1 MGRIL
6 FVDDDTDALETYVK
20 AVSLANHE
28 ADVASSAL
36 DGWEMI
42 QETEYDLIFVDLN
55 IPEISGFELIE
66 KLSQDKNTKSI
77 PVVVISALPEDDLID
92 EVLSAG
98 ARLFLEKPVALV
110 DLFSVIEKF
119 NSEASK

>member
-1 MGRIL
+1 
-6 FVDDDTDALETYVK
+6 
-20 AVSLANHE
+20 
-28 ADVASSAL
+28 VAASVL

-66 KLSQDKNTKSI
+66 KLSQDENTKAI
-77 PVVVISALPEDDLID
+77 PVVVISALPEDGLID

-98 ARLFLEKPVALV
+98 AQLFLEKPVALV

-119 NSEASK
+119 ETKSSK